1 MTSLAEASS
10 SFGTEGNPQATEN
23 PVPAGAGPSVG
34 GAANGM
40 EPAADVQNGVIA
52 DRTQAMPPNG
62 DDDEAASAAKEAAAK
77 TDTSQF
83 DSPVFSQFPLRR
95 R

>member
-1 MTSLAEASS
+1 MTSLAESS
-10 SFGTEGNPQATEN
+10 SSLGMEGNPQATEN
-23 PVPAGAGPSVG
+23 PVPAGTGPSVG

-52 DRTQAMPPNG
+52 DRTQATPPTG
-62 DDDEAASAAKEAAAK
+62 DNDEAASAGKEAAAN

-83 DSPVFSQFPLRR
+83 DSPIFSQFPPRR

>member
-1 MTSLAEASS
+1 MTSLAESS
-10 SFGTEGNPQATEN
+10 GSLGAGGRPQATEG
-23 PVPAGAGPSVG
+23 PGRAGAGQSVG
-34 GAANGM
+34 VAANGT
-40 EPAADVQNGVIA
+40 ELAADVQNGVIA
-52 DRTQAMPPNG
+52 DRTQATPPSG

-83 DSPVFSQFPLRR
+83 DSPIFPQFPLRR